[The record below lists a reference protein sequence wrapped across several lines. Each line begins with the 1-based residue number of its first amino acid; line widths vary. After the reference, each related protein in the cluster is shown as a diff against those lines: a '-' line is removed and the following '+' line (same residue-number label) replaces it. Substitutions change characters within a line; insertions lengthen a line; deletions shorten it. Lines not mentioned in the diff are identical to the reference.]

1 MASTLPADQ
10 DTLAKDETYS
20 LISASKVQGT
30 DVYNPGGEHI
40 GDLEDV
46 MIDKLSGKVA
56 YAVVSFGG
64 FLGMGEER
72 RALPWSIL
80 TYDIDK
86 EGYVAQASDE
96 VVRSTPELGDYGDRE
111 WGARLHQHYGV
122 SPYWI

>member
-1 MASTLPADQ
+1 MARSIPADQ
-10 DTLAKDETYS
+10 DTLAKDETYN

-30 DVYNPGGEHI
+30 DVYNQVGEHI
-40 GDLEDV
+40 GDLEDI

-80 TYDIDK
+80 SYDIDK
-86 EGYVAQASDE
+86 DGYITQASDDI
-96 VVRSTPELGDYGDRE
+96 VRNTPELGDYGDRD
-111 WGARLHQHYGV
+111 WGARLHRHYGV